1 MNSIKIVSIKDLVED
16 KSKKNKSHNIKIISI
31 RDLDDRERM

>member
-16 KSKKNKSHNIKIISI
+16 KSKKNKTHNIKIISI
-31 RDLDDRERM
+31 RDLD